1 MSLRTRFTVVYAALG
16 LILAGAGAGAYLGA
30 TMPHP
35 ASHPRCWVSAPDVPR
50 ALYSAAYCR
59 FGRQNVLGLGWMPHI
74 GVDGSPSRT
83 LQEVVVQR
91 PGLPSTYWLARVA
104 PERRSFQI
112 RQWTACGAVC

>member
-1 MSLRTRFTVVYAALG
+1 MSLRSRFTVVYVALA
-16 LILAGAGAGAYLGA
+16 LILAGATAGAYLGA
-30 TMPHP
+30 TTVRP
-35 ASHPRCWVSAPDVPR
+35 ASPPRCWVSAPDVAR

-59 FGRQNVLGLGWMPHI
+59 FGRENVAGLGWMPHI

-91 PGLPSTYWLARVA
+91 PNRASTYWLARVA
-104 PERRSFQI
+104 TERRSFQV